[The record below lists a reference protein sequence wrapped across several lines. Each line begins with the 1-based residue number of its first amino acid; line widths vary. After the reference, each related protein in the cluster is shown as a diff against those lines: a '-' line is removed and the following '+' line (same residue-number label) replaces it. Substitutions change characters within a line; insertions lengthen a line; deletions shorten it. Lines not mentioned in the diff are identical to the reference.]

1 MTYRDELRDLAKKI
15 AYSSKDLDN
24 YARAVDNLA
33 EKVRELEDENA
44 RLKAGK

>member
-1 MTYRDELRDLAKKI
+1 MNYRDELRDLSQKI

-24 YARAVDNLA
+24 YARAIDNLA
-33 EKVRELEDENA
+33 EKVRQLEEENA